1 MNQTLKTEE
10 NLIKKYI
17 QIKPKT
23 MHNSRNHS
31 EIDLPTKTKISLK
44 NVREKKNENK
54 NTQKMNFKKIINN
67 ATYRTLTDRKLL
79 IRSSSQRNYKAQKK
93 LQNLADENSKLYYN
107 NTINTKDNYQI
118 YYAIGSFSVVNKN
131 INNILMGKFPHDFKK
146 SNNVCYF

>member
-1 MNQTLKTEE
+1 
-10 NLIKKYI
+10 
-17 QIKPKT
+17 
-23 MHNSRNHS
+23 
-31 EIDLPTKTKISLK
+31 
-44 NVREKKNENK
+44 
-54 NTQKMNFKKIINN
+54 MNFKKIINN